1 MRRFNRNLMACMA
14 CVMAMVGFTNAA
26 QAIAP
31 LNVPPGTYEY
41 KTVIHESGKEHAR
54 LFVTFRT
61 KGDLTHVKEERK
73 AISGNGSDVYELTLN
88 HKTGQLLKWTQT
100 VTKDGQKTIT
110 QMEETKT
117 HLIATTTYSN
127 KKKKKVERIERPK
140 GPYTVV
146 PLVKFFIASEIG
158 KGRTKGSFSLAVFA
172 EGSLQEIGLDFK
184 KEGEK
189 TVSMMGKK
197 QTCTYAT
204 SGPTSFAVSL
214 VIPRGDLCVSKE
226 KRPVLLQAVSK
237 PTRFSDVMGTT
248 LVRRQ

>member
-1 MRRFNRNLMACMA
+1 
-14 CVMAMVGFTNAA
+14 V
-26 QAIAP
+26 
-31 LNVPPGTYEY
+31 
-41 KTVIHESGKEHAR
+41 
-54 LFVTFRT
+54 
-61 KGDLTHVKEERK
+61 
-73 AISGNGSDVYELTLN
+73 
-88 HKTGQLLKWTQT
+88 KWTQT

-146 PLVKFFIASEIG
+146 PLVKFFIASELG
-158 KGRTKGSFSLAVFA
+158 KGRTKGAFSLVVFA

-237 PTRFSDVMGTT
+237 PTRFSDVMSTT